1 MPELPEVET
10 MRRGIAPVVGYKIAA
25 VERPRCRL
33 KPIAVQPELA
43 QFRRR
48 AVGKRIERVGRL
60 GKRVL
65 VYLEGDEVIVLEPR
79 MTGLVLL
86 ADPPNREHLRLCLHL
101 TTDAAA
107 SSPRETHGEGQTLS
121 LMYWDRRG
129 LGSVRL
135 LSVDELNHRYREGIL
150 GPDALEISVEGLRE
164 RLGNSRREIKV
175 ALLDQKA
182 VAGIG
187 NLYASEML
195 FLARI
200 HPKRPC
206 HTLRKSDWQK
216 LHTAMREVLEE
227 AIRYEGSTL
236 GDGTY
241 RNALNQEGGYQNHHR
256 VYARAGKNCPRCGH
270 DSIVRTVQAQR
281 ATFHC
286 TRCQREGNWS

>member
-10 MRRGIAPVVGYKIAA
+10 MRRGIAPVVGYRIAA

-33 KPIAVQPELA
+33 KPIAVQPELP

-48 AVGKRIERVGRL
+48 TVGRRIQRVGRL

-86 ADPPNREHLRLCLHL
+86 ADPPNREHLRLCIHL
-101 TTDAAA
+101 IADDAANG
-107 SSPRETHGEGQTLS
+107 SPEQGGSQSLS
-121 LMYWDRRG
+121 LLYWDRRG

-135 LSVDELNHRYREGIL
+135 YSAAELNHRYSAGIL
-150 GPDALEISVEGLRE
+150 GPDALEISAEGLRE
-164 RLGNSRREIKV
+164 RLGRSRREIKV

-187 NLYASEML
+187 NLYASEIL

-200 HPKRPC
+200 HPRRPC
-206 HTLRKSDWQK
+206 DTLRKSDWSK
-216 LHTAMREVLEE
+216 LHAAMCEVLTE

-241 RNALNQEGGYQNHHR
+241 RNALNQQGSYQNHHR

-270 DSIVRTVQAQR
+270 DAIIRTVQAQR

-286 TRCQREGNWS
+286 TRCQREGNWG

>member
-1 MPELPEVET
+1 
-10 MRRGIAPVVGYKIAA
+10 MRRGIAPVVGYRITA

-33 KPIAVQPELA
+33 KPIAIEPELP

-65 VYLEGDEVIVLEPR
+65 VYLEGEEVIVLEPR

-101 TTDAAA
+101 TADAASNGSA
-107 SSPRETHGEGQTLS
+107 LQTGATLS

-135 LSVDELNHRYREGIL
+135 FAVDELHRRYSDGML
-150 GPDALEISVEGLRE
+150 GPDALEISIDELRA
-164 RLGNSRREIKV
+164 RLGSSRREIKV

-187 NLYASEML
+187 NLYASEIL

-200 HPKRPC
+200 HPRRPC
-206 HTLRKSDWQK
+206 HTLRKSEWLK
-216 LHTAMREVLEE
+216 LHAAMQEVLEE

-241 RNALNQEGGYQNHHR
+241 RNALNQQGSYQNHHR
-256 VYARAGKNCPRCGH
+256 VYARAGKDCPRCGH
-270 DSIVRTVQAQR
+270 NSIVRTVQAQR

>member
-10 MRRGIAPVVGYKIAA
+10 MRRGIAPVVGYRIAS

-33 KPIAVQPELA
+33 KPIAIEPALP

-48 AVGKRIERVGRL
+48 TVGRRIEQLGRL

-65 VYLEGDEVIVLEPR
+65 VYLEGDEIIVLEPR

-86 ADPPNREHLRLCLHL
+86 ADPPNREHLRLCFHL
-101 TTDAAA
+101 EADPAANRSDRRTA
-107 SSPRETHGEGQTLS
+107 ANSLS
-121 LMYWDRRG
+121 LLYWDRRG

-135 LSVDELNHRYREGIL
+135 YSAAELNERYSAGVL
-150 GPDALEISVEGLRE
+150 GPDALDVSAETLRE

-175 ALLDQKA
+175 ALLDQRA

-187 NLYASEML
+187 NLYASEIL

-200 HPKRPC
+200 HPRRPC
-206 HTLRKSDWQK
+206 HTLRKNHWLR
-216 LHTAMREVLEE
+216 LHAAMREVLDE

-241 RNALNQEGGYQNHHR
+241 RNALNQQGSYQNHHR
-256 VYARAGKNCPRCGH
+256 VYARAGQLCPGCGR
-270 DSIVRTVQAQR
+270 DAIVRTVQAQR

-286 TRCQREGNWS
+286 TRCQREANWS